1 MRNKTDKPIATI
13 SAGSDIPSW
22 HAKMTAYR
30 HFSIVVVVLF
40 IASLHLV
47 STFPSATQ
55 YRWGADEGTYY
66 RQAKT
71 IKRFGYQGYRFAAE
85 RFIQDKAAHTF
96 PPPLRVLPLALD
108 ALALSVSN
116 SFASLSAVSLICFV
130 LLGFVSYYYI
140 KDVWDRNLAVIVVV
154 LLAFSPLGSAMA
166 RRALIDSL
174 TYLVTAFSLLSFL
187 AYTVRRDAGRLL
199 VFSFSLFLLQ
209 MTRESGLLLY
219 PFYCAVIV
227 YLHYRRRHQG
237 ITLRAIFL
245 CFAVPIGAMMI
256 VYQALYGAGTLYRI
270 MHVIYSDNLMKPS
283 YYALNFSSGP
293 WYRYLVD
300 FMLLSPV
307 SILLAYLY
315 AGYYLY
321 RRQFDTQIG
330 VLLLF
335 FAYTIFVFAFL
346 QMNVR
351 YVIFLDLVIRIIEA
365 LGLLAITSAFIINK
379 RKRSIVIAAVVV
391 MLTIV
396 DFRAFT
402 NYFVTNNVYDP
413 VSYNLLY
420 VEKFIPTNAPPP
432 N

>member
-1 MRNKTDKPIATI
+1 MKNKTDKPVATI
-13 SAGSDIPSW
+13 SAGTDIPPW

-40 IASLHLV
+40 IAALHIV
-47 STFPSATQ
+47 FTFPSAAQ
-55 YRWGADEGTYY
+55 YRWGADEGIYY
-66 RQAKT
+66 RQAKA
-71 IKRFGYQGYRFAAE
+71 IQMFGYQGYRIAAE

-108 ALALSVSN
+108 ALALSVSD

-140 KDVWDRNLAVIVVV
+140 KDVWDRDLAVIVVV
-154 LLAFSPLGSAMA
+154 LLAFSPLGNAMA

-174 TYLVTAFSLLSFL
+174 TYLVTAFSLLSFI
-187 AYTVRRDAGRLL
+187 AYTVRRNAGRLL

-219 PFYCAVIV
+219 PFYCAVLV
-227 YLHYRRRHQG
+227 YLHYRRHPG
-237 ITLRAIFL
+237 ITFRAIFL
-245 CFAVPIGAMMI
+245 CFAVPIGVMMI

-270 MHVIYSDNLMKPS
+270 MRVIYSDNLMKPS
-283 YYALNFSSGP
+283 YYVLNFSSGP

-300 FMLLSPV
+300 FMLLSPF

-315 AGYYLY
+315 AGYYLF
-321 RRQFDTQIG
+321 RRQFDVQIS
-330 VLLLF
+330 VLLAF

-379 RKRSIVIAAVVV
+379 RKRAIVIAAVVV
-391 MLTIV
+391 MLTIA

-413 VSYNLLY
+413 VSYNLLH
-420 VEKFIPTNAPPP
+420 VEKFIPTQAPPFY
-432 N
+432 